1 MGKLGSVSAV
11 GAKVRTTLEKQGL
24 PRSTEVYAALA
35 ASVFAVGASALLATG
50 CGVAHADSGR
60 NTSSSTSSGDSSS
73 SKSTTAAS
81 AASARAASSSAT
93 PAASGLPKAVR
104 RSLVQALPATA
115 RQSRILTV
123 PTAVSSPPATQEA
136 TAAAASTGTS
146 PAVLAIGLVAAVGSA
161 APAAGATPAA
171 ASTTTA
177 TKTTAAASTSSRTT
191 GGFAKNRTPSAS
203 STDST
208 ATLQAL
214 FDNLKPG
221 QTLTLNANT
230 TYKHSGVLTINVP
243 NVTINGNGAT
253 LVATNDLTSS
263 LSIVGDGVTLT
274 NLNLSAALTGTRY
287 SDLNQ
292 NSLNIL
298 GDNATV
304 SNVTITGSAAAGVF
318 VYGATGFTLTNVTV
332 QNTRADGV
340 HITNGSS
347 FGQLTNVTTK
357 WTGDDGIAVVSYG
370 DDPSPSHDIVIN
382 SSTVAGTTWG
392 RGLSVVGGYNVTV
405 NNITVSST
413 SAAGIYI
420 ATEGAPYYT
429 SSVSNVTITGGTV
442 TGANTSTTVIHGAV
456 LIYSGNAGARI
467 SGVTISGLTVANTT
481 STAGRNL
488 GIIVDAGTASG
499 IRLLNIALKNTNLWP
514 LGLWNVPAGSYTATG
529 WTLNGASLAVA

>member
-1 MGKLGSVSAV
+1 MGMLGSVSAV
-11 GAKVRTTLEKQGL
+11 GTKVPRPREKQGF
-24 PRSTEVYAALA
+24 PRSVEVYAALA

-60 NTSSSTSSGDSSS
+60 NTSNSTSSGDGGST
-73 SKSTTAAS
+73 KSAAGAA
-81 AASARAASSSAT
+81 AASARAAGSSVSQ
-93 PAASGLPKAVR
+93 AASSLPKAVR
-104 RSLVQALPATA
+104 RSLTEALPTAT
-115 RQSRILTV
+115 RQVRIVTL

-136 TAAAASTGTS
+136 SAAASTGTS
-146 PAVLAIGLVAAVGSA
+146 PAVLALGLVAAVGSA

-171 ASTTTA
+171 ASTSSA
-177 TKTTAAASTSSRTT
+177 TKTTAAATTSTRST
-191 GGFAKNRTPSAS
+191 GGSGKSRPSPAS

-208 ATLQAL
+208 VALQSL

-221 QTLTLNANT
+221 QTLTLNAGT
-230 TYKHSGVLTINVP
+230 TYKHSGTLTISVP

-253 LVATNDLTSS
+253 LQATNDVTSS
-263 LSIVGDGVTLT
+263 VSISGDGVTLT

-298 GDNATV
+298 GDNVTV

-318 VYGATGFTLTNVTV
+318 VYGASGFTLSNVTV

-347 FGQLTNVTTK
+347 FGKLTNVTTK
-357 WTGDDGIAVVSYG
+357 LTGDDGIAVVSYG
-370 DDPSPSHDIVIN
+370 DDPSPVHDIVIN

-429 SSVSNVTITGGTV
+429 SAVSNVTITGGTV

-456 LIYSGNAGARI
+456 LIYSGNPGTSI
-467 SGVTISGLTVANTT
+467 SGVTISGLTVASTT

-488 GIIVDAGTASG
+488 GIIVDAGTVSG
-499 IRLLNIALKNTNLWP
+499 IKLLNIALKNTNLWP

-529 WTLNGASLAVA
+529 WTRNGVPLTVA